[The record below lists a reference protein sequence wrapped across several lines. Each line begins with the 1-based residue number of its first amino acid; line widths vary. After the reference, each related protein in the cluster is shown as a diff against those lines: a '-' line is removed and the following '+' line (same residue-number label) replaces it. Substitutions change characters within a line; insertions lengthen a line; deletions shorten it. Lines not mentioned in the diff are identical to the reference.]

1 MKDEDKIAEI
11 VDSFSQALIK
21 NKLESIDSYRELMR
35 TIFELM
41 LTDACFKF
49 SEDEES
55 FMRKTWG
62 ASLN

>member
-41 LTDACFKF
+41 LTDAVFKF